1 MQQYLVEHG
10 LGGSS
15 ATTCV
20 LYLPREATSGSV
32 LQALL
37 ALLSLGNSHQCC
49 GPVESS
55 AELDLK
61 QLGWRLM
68 HGGRFLREVSRICY
82 DAHAAYSTTILE
94 CTIIHRALK
103 YALRIRY
110 EIFPAVASVKF
121 VHALLRVQ
129 MQQYKL

>member
-20 LYLPREATSGSV
+20 LDLPREATAASV

-37 ALLSLGNSHQCC
+37 ARLSLSISPHSC
-49 GPVESS
+49 GPVDSS
-55 AELDLK
+55 AVLDSK

-68 HGGRFLREVSRICY
+68 HGGRFLREVSKICS
-82 DAHAAYSTTILE
+82 DLHAAHSATLASVLYMT
-94 CTIIHRALK
+94 
-103 YALRIRY
+103 ALRY
-110 EIFPAVASVKF
+110 V
-121 VHALLRVQ
+121 
-129 MQQYKL
+129 

>member
-20 LYLPREATSGSV
+20 LDLPRKATAGSV

-37 ALLSLGNSHQCC
+37 ARLSLSNSPQCC
-49 GPVESS
+49 GPVDSS
-55 AELDLK
+55 AELDSK

-82 DAHAAYSTTILE
+82 DLLATHGAALE
-94 CTIIHRALK
+94 SVLYIA
-103 YALRIRY
+103 ALRY
-110 EIFPAVASVKF
+110 V
-121 VHALLRVQ
+121 
-129 MQQYKL
+129 